1 MKLAMI
7 GLGRMG
13 MNMARRLLTG
23 GHRVVAYNRTPD
35 KTEQMVA
42 EGAEGAFALE
52 EVTAKLDSPRIVWL
66 MLPAGR
72 VVDEHIDRL
81 APLLAKND
89 ILIDGG
95 NSFYKDDIRRAA
107 QLEPQGIHYMDA
119 GVSGGIWGL
128 KIGYCTMI
136 GGNRETYDHRPA
148 DPRNPGARKRVPL
161 LWKSRC
167 RPLRQNGPQRHRIWD
182 DAGLRGRIRNS
193 GGIGIRRWFR
203 LRRHRPPL
211 EPGQRHPFMAAGIG

>member
-23 GHRVVAYNRTPD
+23 GHQVVAYNRTPD

-52 EVTAKLDSPRIVWL
+52 EVTEKLDSPRIVWL

-95 NSFYKDDIRRAA
+95 NSF
-107 QLEPQGIHYMDA
+107 
-119 GVSGGIWGL
+119 
-128 KIGYCTMI
+128 
-136 GGNRETYDHRPA
+136 
-148 DPRNPGARKRVPL
+148 
-161 LWKSRC
+161 
-167 RPLRQNGPQRHRIWD
+167 
-182 DAGLRGRIRNS
+182 
-193 GGIGIRRWFR
+193 
-203 LRRHRPPL
+203 
-211 EPGQRHPFMAAGIG
+211 